1 MRYFAMILAAV
12 TIAAAAPASAQN
24 RTAIRFMLDWKF
36 QGVHSWYFVAEQKG
50 YFSREGLDVT
60 IDQGAGGAGTI
71 ASVLS
76 GTYNMGVGDLN
87 ALVQAAATRNDA
99 PVAVYM
105 LFNDPPFAIITKADG
120 PVKTLK
126 DLEGR
131 TLAAAAGGSAIR
143 LFPILA
149 RMNGVDPSKVKH
161 LTVSPQLQEQVVVN
175 GTADASAVFNQTSY
189 INLIGMHLDPD
200 KFLRWFNYKDY
211 GINLYSNCIIVSK
224 QFAKDHPKAVAGF
237 LRAVNAGLREVIKNP
252 DEGIKAL
259 VAKEPLTNADL
270 EKKRLIYTF
279 DYLMLNKET
288 AEIGLGDIKD
298 DRMQAGIA
306 QLAEAFDMPK
316 KPAVSEVFNRS
327 FLPPKAERTYQYK

>member
-1 MRYFAMILAAV
+1 MRYFAVILAAAM
-12 TIAAAAPASAQN
+12 IAAAAPASAQN
-24 RTAIRFMLDWKF
+24 KTAIRFMLDWKY
-36 QGVHSWYFVAEQKG
+36 QAVHGWYFVAEQKG
-50 YFSREGLDVT
+50 YFARENLDVT

-76 GTYNMGVGDLN
+76 GTYNMGLGDLN
-87 ALVQAAATRNDA
+87 TLVQAVATRNDA

-105 LFNDPPFAIITKADG
+105 LYNDPPFAIIAKADG
-120 PVKTLK
+120 PIKTLK

-131 TLAAAAGGSAIR
+131 TLAAAAGGAAIR

-149 RMNGVDPSKVKH
+149 RMNGVDPTKVKS

-211 GINLYSNCIIVSK
+211 GINLYSNCIIVSR
-224 QFAKDHPKAVAGF
+224 QFAKDNPKAVAGF
-237 LRAVNAGLREVIKNP
+237 LRAVNAGLRDVIKDP
-252 DEGIKAL
+252 DEGIRAI
-259 VAKEPLTNADL
+259 VAKEPLTNAEL

-279 DYLMLNKET
+279 DNLMLNKET

-306 QLAEAFDMPK
+306 QLAEAFDMPR
-316 KPAVSEVFNRS
+316 KPAVSEVFDRS
-327 FLPPKAERTYQYK
+327 FLPPKAERMYQYK